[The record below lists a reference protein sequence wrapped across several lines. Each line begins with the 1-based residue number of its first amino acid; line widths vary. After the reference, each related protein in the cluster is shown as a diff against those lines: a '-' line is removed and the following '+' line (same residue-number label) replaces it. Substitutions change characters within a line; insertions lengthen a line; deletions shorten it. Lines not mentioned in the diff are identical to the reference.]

1 MPSIQAKSLSQ
12 TELNHWD
19 NLQRSG
25 RYFACREKF
34 AAAHRQC
41 MTDKDGQDQTLVSI
55 GLKSGLF
62 RGQYVEAFFDFRA
75 KARKTWRVLEIGAG
89 YGGYAPLIAPY
100 VKTYIGTDISGYIVA
115 KGNMALVEVGLDNA
129 ALVHTP
135 DSDLIKA
142 LGPDVRFEFIF
153 ASGVF
158 IHLPVEIA
166 RAYLEQ
172 ISKLLTPKGKFMVHL
187 NLFDDSSADND
198 WEPAYETRKSHRMRY
213 GAEGFRQLFEDSG
226 LEIEKQM
233 GIILEGQNFHAHYVY
248 GGLAPKI
255 EPEQTIIIDREEFG
269 RFAPEEDA

>member
-1 MPSIQAKSLSQ
+1 MPSIKAKSLLQ

-19 NLQRSG
+19 NVQRSG

-41 MTDKDGQDQTLVSI
+41 MADKEGQEKTLVSI

-62 RGQYVEAFFDFRA
+62 RDQYVEAFFDFRA

-89 YGGYAPLIAPY
+89 YGGYAPIIAPY
-100 VKTYIGTDISGYIVA
+100 VKTYIGTDISGYIVT

-129 ALVHTP
+129 ALIHTP
-135 DSDLIKA
+135 DSDLINA
-142 LGPDVRFEFIF
+142 LGPDARFEFIF

-166 RAYLEQ
+166 RGYLEQ
-172 ISKLLTPKGKFMVHL
+172 VSRLLTPKGKFMVHL
-187 NLFDDSSADND
+187 NLFDEVPADNS
-198 WEPAYETRKSHRMRY
+198 WEPAYEARKSHRMRY
-213 GAEGFRQLFEDSG
+213 GYRGFQQLFENSG

-233 GIILEGQNFHAHYVY
+233 GIILKDQDFHAHYVY
-248 GGLAPKI
+248 GGLAPKV
-255 EPEQTIIIDREEFG
+255 EPEQTIIMEESD
-269 RFAPEEDA
+269 E